1 MKNMNKIIAEALTFD
16 AVLFVSKNSI
26 SITYRNFPSPYT
38 TNSKSPNPN
47 RVKSISDTIIS
58 EV

>member
-1 MKNMNKIIAEALTFD
+1 MNKIIAEALTFD

-38 TNSKSPNPN
+38 TNRKIPNPN
-47 RVKSISDTIIS
+47 KLKSISDIIIS